1 MVNQTCATTPPA
13 RNRRNNDK
21 WTATWQTERTQLLR
35 LRKLKKKQRP
45 KIMKLK
51 KNKNDEK
58 RGNMMTEEQ
67 LRENKKN
74 RSQDKIKKKRK
85 NK

>member
-21 WTATWQTERTQLLR
+21 WTATWQTERTQLMR
-35 LRKLKKKQRP
+35 LRKLKKKHRP
-45 KIMKLK
+45 KIIKHK

-58 RGNMMTEEQ
+58 
-67 LRENKKN
+67 
-74 RSQDKIKKKRK
+74 KRK
-85 NK
+85 HDDRRTITGEKKIDHKTKSR